1 MHLTTLELTQTKG
14 AWWAHSAA
22 HLGLICVI
30 TIAFAVLGHLVRGV
44 TRGGAIAGALVCL
57 ALFAS
62 VGPGAFAALLSVF
75 ALTWLATR
83 IGLAGKQRMGTAERR
98 EGRAA
103 SQVLAN
109 LGIAALCAV
118 LSAVLRQP
126 RLLLAMAASLSEAAA
141 DTVSSECGQAFTGQ
155 ARLIT
160 NFQIVPAGTDGGI
173 TVIGTLAG
181 AFSALLVS
189 LVCALAGLVSTREM
203 LITTFA
209 GILGMVSDSFLGAW
223 FERRGWLGND
233 AVNFLS
239 TAVAALAGIA
249 CGHFAC

>member
-118 LSAVLRQP
+118 FSAVLRQP
-126 RLLLAMAASLSEAAA
+126 RLLL
-141 DTVSSECGQAFTGQ
+141 DTVSSECGQSFTGQ